1 MRLLKSRLTRWRT
14 LLFLS
19 LICLPA
25 CGPAA
30 AFKIDTASPGG
41 QYHLKLEGRG
51 EPPNAGVAD
60 LERQVVTLESDKG
73 SQVIA
78 TDKRFFVEDTGD
90 FFLQRYP
97 AHEWVNDST
106 LRLGDRS
113 PRDRFQDRL
122 IVTNRRDQPFDLV
135 ILRYGKHELF
145 FIYDLG
151 PGKQL
156 ELNAAPQIATGLP
169 ATDAFYQA
177 YSNGR
182 VLTSDTVKAPP
193 RSEDAPG
200 PVSVPV
206 DIGGIDIGQKQGRR
220 SPTQNGAATGRP
232 LRICSAVKRRVG
244 MRS

>member
-1 MRLLKSRLTRWRT
+1 MRLLKSRLSTWPAL
-14 LLFLS
+14 LLFS

-51 EPPNAGVAD
+51 EPPNARIGE
-60 LERQVVTLESDKG
+60 LQRQVVTLESEKG
-73 SQVIA
+73 SQVVA
-78 TDKRFFVEDTGD
+78 TDNRFFVEDSGD

-97 AHEWVNDST
+97 AYEWVNDSI

-113 PRDRFQDRL
+113 PKDRFQDRL

-135 ILRYGKHELF
+135 ILRYGKYEMF

-156 ELNAAPQIATGLP
+156 ELNAAPQLATGLP

-177 YSNGR
+177 YSNGL
-182 VLTSDTVKAPP
+182 VLTSNTVKAPP
-193 RSEDAPG
+193 RSQDEPG

-206 DIGGIDIGQKQGRR
+206 DIGGLDIPQKQGRR
-220 SPTQNGAATGRP
+220 SP
-232 LRICSAVKRRVG
+232 
-244 MRS
+244 M

>member
-1 MRLLKSRLTRWRT
+1 MRLLEGRPTRWLA

-25 CGPAA
+25 CRPAA
-30 AFKIDTASPGG
+30 AFKIDTVSPGG
-41 QYHLKLEGRG
+41 QYRLKLEGRG
-51 EPPNAGVAD
+51 EPPTAGVTD
-60 LERQVVTLESDKG
+60 LQRQVVTLEGDKG

-78 TDKRFFVEDTGD
+78 TDDRFFVEDTGD

-113 PRDRFQDRL
+113 PKDRFQDRL
-122 IVTNRRDQPFDLV
+122 IVTNRRDQTFDLV
-135 ILRYGKHELF
+135 VLRYGKYELF

-156 ELNAAPQIATGLP
+156 ELNAAPQLATGLP

-177 YSNGR
+177 YSNGH
-182 VLTSDTVKAPP
+182 VLTTETVKAPS

-206 DIGGIDIGQKQGRR
+206 DIGGLDIPQKQGRR
-220 SPTQNGAATGRP
+220 SP
-232 LRICSAVKRRVG
+232 
-244 MRS
+244 M